1 MYKRRKVFE
10 AIKKTDKGVKTLYGS
25 SQKREK
31 AYRGWSERVFT
42 DMLKLK
48 TEVEEDCLRY
58 KQFSTAFQCVIKRI
72 NTKKEELEEEESDGE
87 LAVVSRAGG
96 GTEWTI

>member
-1 MYKRRKVFE
+1 
-10 AIKKTDKGVKTLYGS
+10 
-25 SQKREK
+25 
-31 AYRGWSERVFT
+31 VFT

-48 TEVEEDCLRY
+48 MEVEEDRLRY
-58 KQFSTAFQCVIKRI
+58 KQFNTAFRCVIKRI

-96 GTEWTI
+96 N